1 MIVTPVHFSS
11 IFRALTYCIGEAVV
25 KSEKID
31 RRLALQK
38 VGVWTLGGVG
48 SCLGVCG
55 CRSTPMTHRPQL
67 MLMPEGQELA
77 LGLQAYQET
86 IAGKPL
92 SGNSTLV
99 EMVKRVGQRIAAVSA
114 RGDFQW
120 EFNLIADAQQNAFC
134 LPGGK
139 VAIYEGILPVCRD
152 EAGLA
157 VVMSHEIAHALA
169 RHGGER
175 MSHNMAVDG
184 AKVLVDKLAGKY
196 VPAKKDLLLQAYGVG
211 SKYAVLLP
219 YSRRQE
225 SEADHIGLKLMA
237 QAGYDPADAP
247 GFWTRFGEMKG
258 GGQSAEFL
266 STHPSD
272 QRRAADL
279 MAMMDEAETIYRG
292 AKQKYGRGEPIRA

>member
-1 MIVTPVHFSS
+1 M
-11 IFRALTYCIGEAVV
+11 
-25 KSEKID
+25 KSGRID
-31 RRLALQK
+31 RRQSLQM
-38 VGVWTLGGVG
+38 VGLWTLGG
-48 SCLGVCG
+48 CLGLGACG
-55 CRSTPMTHRPQL
+55 CRSTPITGRRQL
-67 MLMPEGQELA
+67 MLVPESQELS

-86 IAGKPL
+86 LQQQTSSSNGA
-92 SGNSTLV
+92 LV
-99 EMVKRVGQRIAAVSA
+99 EMVRRVGQRIAAVSQ
-114 RGDFQW
+114 RDDFQW
-120 EFNLIADAQQNAFC
+120 EFNLIADPQQNAFC

-139 VAIYEGILPVCRD
+139 VAIYEGILPVCQD

-175 MSHNMAVDG
+175 MSHNMVVDG
-184 AKVLVDKLAGKY
+184 AKVLIDKVAGKY
-196 VPAKKDLLLQAYGVG
+196 VPAKKDLLMEAYGVG

-219 YSRRQE
+219 YNRRQE

-237 QAGYDPADAP
+237 QAGYDPTVAP

-272 QRRAADL
+272 QRRSLDL
-279 MAMMDEAETIYRG
+279 QALMPEASAIYRSSTV
-292 AKQKYGRGEPIRA
+292 KYGNGQRLTS

>member
-1 MIVTPVHFSS
+1 MES
-11 IFRALTYCIGEAVV
+11 G
-25 KSEKID
+25 KID
-31 RRLALQK
+31 RRQSMQMAGL
-38 VGVWTLGGVG
+38 WTLGGIAGCVG
-48 SCLGVCG
+48 LGVCG
-55 CRSTPMTHRPQL
+55 CRSTPVTHRPQL
-67 MLMPEGQELA
+67 MLMPEGQELS

-86 IAGKPL
+86 MAGQT
-92 SGNSTLV
+92 SSSNGALV
-99 EMVKRVGQRIAAVSA
+99 EMVKRVGQRIAAVSN
-114 RGDFQW
+114 RSDFDW
-120 EFNLIADAQQNAFC
+120 EFNLIADPQQNAFC

-139 VAIYEGILPVCRD
+139 VAVYEGILPVCRD

-184 AKVLVDKLAGKY
+184 AKVLLDKVAGKY
-196 VPAKKDLLLQAYGVG
+196 VPAKKDLLMQAYGVG

-225 SEADHIGLKLMA
+225 SEADHIGVKLMA
-237 QAGYDPADAP
+237 QAGYDPTVAP

-279 MAMMDEAETIYRG
+279 QALMPDASAIYQSSTVKHG
-292 AKQKYGRGEPIRA
+292 SGQALTS

>member
-1 MIVTPVHFSS
+1 MLVP
-11 IFRALTYCIGEAVV
+11 EAREI
-25 KSEKID
+25 S
-31 RRLALQK
+31 
-38 VGVWTLGGVG
+38 
-48 SCLGVCG
+48 
-55 CRSTPMTHRPQL
+55 
-67 MLMPEGQELA
+67 

-86 IAGKPL
+86 IAQETA
-92 SGNSTLV
+92 SSNSALV
-99 EMVKRVGQRIAAVSA
+99 QMVKRVGQRIAAVSN
-114 RGDFQW
+114 RNDFDW

-139 VAIYEGILPVCRD
+139 VAIYEGILPVCQD

-184 AKVLVDKLAGKY
+184 AKVLIDKVAGKY
-196 VPAKKDLLLQAYGVG
+196 VPAKKDLLMQAYGVG

-219 YSRRQE
+219 YNRRQE
-225 SEADHIGLKLMA
+225 TEADHIGLKLMA
-237 QAGYDPADAP
+237 QAGYDPTVAP
-247 GFWTRFGEMKG
+247 GFWTRFGEIKG

-272 QRRAADL
+272 QRRASDL
-279 MAMMDEAETIYRG
+279 QALMPEASAIY
-292 AKQKYGRGEPIRA
+292 QSSSIKYGSGQALSS

>member
-1 MIVTPVHFSS
+1 MESG
-11 IFRALTYCIGEAVV
+11 R
-25 KSEKID
+25 ID
-31 RRLALQK
+31 RRESLRQMGL
-38 VGVWTLGGVG
+38 WTLGGIG
-48 SCLGVCG
+48 GCLGSCG
-55 CRSTPMTHRPQL
+55 CRSTPITNRRQL
-67 MLMPEGQELA
+67 MLVPESQEIS

-86 IAGKPL
+86 IAEQTASSNGA
-92 SGNSTLV
+92 LV
-99 EMVKRVGQRIAAVSA
+99 QMVQRVGQRIAAVSQ
-114 RGDFQW
+114 RDDFKW
-120 EFNLIADAQQNAFC
+120 EFNLIADPQQNAFC

-139 VAIYEGILPVCRD
+139 VAIYEGILPVCQD

-184 AKVLVDKLAGKY
+184 AKVLIDKVAGKY
-196 VPAKKDLLLQAYGVG
+196 VPGKKDLLMQAYGVG

-219 YSRRQE
+219 YNRRQE

-237 QAGYDPADAP
+237 QAGYDPSSAP
-247 GFWTRFGEMKG
+247 GFWTRFSEMKG

-272 QRRAADL
+272 QRRSSDL
-279 MAMMDEAETIYRG
+279 QALMPEASVIY
-292 AKQKYGRGEPIRA
+292 QSSPVKYGSGQRLTS

>member
-1 MIVTPVHFSS
+1 MES
-11 IFRALTYCIGEAVV
+11 G
-25 KSEKID
+25 KID
-31 RRLALQK
+31 RRQSLKTAGL
-38 VGVWTLGGVG
+38 WTLGGIG
-48 SCLGVCG
+48 GCLGLGSCG
-55 CRSTPMTHRPQL
+55 CRSTPITKRPQL
-67 MLMPEGQELA
+67 MLVPEAQEIS

-86 IAGKPL
+86 IAAQKP
-92 SGNSTLV
+92 STNSTLV
-99 EMVKRVGQRIAAVSA
+99 QMVQRVGKRIAVVSN
-114 RGDFQW
+114 RSDFDW
-120 EFNLIADAQQNAFC
+120 EFNLISDAQQNAFC

-139 VAIYEGILPVCRD
+139 VAIYEGILPVCQD

-184 AKVLVDKLAGKY
+184 AKVLIDKVAGKY
-196 VPAKKDLLLQAYGVG
+196 APAKKDLLMQAYGVG

-219 YSRRQE
+219 YNRRQE

-237 QAGYDPADAP
+237 QAGYDPKAAP

-279 MAMMDEAETIYRG
+279 QALMPEASAIYQSS
-292 AKQKYGRGEPIRA
+292 ATKYGGGQVLTS

>member
-1 MIVTPVHFSS
+1 MLVP
-11 IFRALTYCIGEAVV
+11 EA
-25 KSEKID
+25 
-31 RRLALQK
+31 
-38 VGVWTLGGVG
+38 
-48 SCLGVCG
+48 
-55 CRSTPMTHRPQL
+55 
-67 MLMPEGQELA
+67 QELS

-86 IAGKPL
+86 LAEETA
-92 SGNSTLV
+92 STNSALV
-99 EMVKRVGQRIAAVSA
+99 EMVQRVGQRIAAVSQ
-114 RGDFQW
+114 RSDFQW
-120 EFNLIADAQQNAFC
+120 EFNLIADPQQNAFC

-139 VAIYEGILPVCRD
+139 VAIYEGILPVCQD

-169 RHGGER
+169 RHGGKR

-184 AKVLVDKLAGKY
+184 AKVLIDKVAGKY
-196 VPAKKDLLLQAYGVG
+196 VPAKKDLLMQAYGVG

-219 YSRRQE
+219 YNRRQE

-237 QAGYDPADAP
+237 QAGYDPAVAP

-272 QRRAADL
+272 QRRSSDL
-279 MAMMDEAETIYRG
+279 QALMPEASAIY
-292 AKQKYGRGEPIRA
+292 QSSTVKYGRGQGLTS

>member
-1 MIVTPVHFSS
+1 M
-11 IFRALTYCIGEAVV
+11 AGL
-25 KSEKID
+25 
-31 RRLALQK
+31 L
-38 VGVWTLGGVG
+38 TLGG
-48 SCLGVCG
+48 CLGLGACG
-55 CRSTPMTHRPQL
+55 CRSTPITGRRQL
-67 MLMPEGQELA
+67 MLVPESQEIS

-86 IAGKPL
+86 IAEQTA
-92 SGNSTLV
+92 SSNEALV
-99 EMVKRVGQRIAAVSA
+99 EMVQRVGQRIAAVSQ
-114 RGDFQW
+114 RDDFRW
-120 EFNLIADAQQNAFC
+120 EFNLIADSQQNAFC

-139 VAIYEGILPVCRD
+139 VAIYEGILPVCQD

-184 AKVLVDKLAGKY
+184 AKVLIDKVAGKY
-196 VPAKKDLLLQAYGVG
+196 VPAKKDLLMQAYGVG

-219 YSRRQE
+219 YNRRQE

-237 QAGYDPADAP
+237 QAGYDPSVAP
-247 GFWTRFGEMKG
+247 GFWTRFGEIKG

-272 QRRAADL
+272 QRRSSDL
-279 MAMMDEAETIYRG
+279 RGLMPEASALYQLSTV
-292 AKQKYGRGEPIRA
+292 KYGRGQRLTS

>member
-1 MIVTPVHFSS
+1 MESGT
-11 IFRALTYCIGEAVV
+11 
-25 KSEKID
+25 ID
-31 RRLALQK
+31 RRQSLQIA
-38 VGVWTLGGVG
+38 GLWTMGGIAG
-48 SCLGVCG
+48 CLGLGSCG
-55 CRSTPMTHRPQL
+55 CRSTPITKRPQL
-67 MLMPEGQELA
+67 MLVPEAKEIS

-86 IAGKPL
+86 IAGETA
-92 SGNSTLV
+92 SSNRAFVS
-99 EMVKRVGQRIAAVSA
+99 MVQRVGQRIAAVSQ
-114 RGDFQW
+114 RSDFQW
-120 EFNLIADAQQNAFC
+120 EFNLIADPQQNAFC

-139 VAIYEGILPVCRD
+139 VAIYEGILPVCQD

-175 MSHNMAVDG
+175 MSHGMAVDG
-184 AKVLVDKLAGKY
+184 AKVLLDKVAGKY
-196 VPAKKDLLLQAYGVG
+196 VPAKKDLLMQAYGVG

-219 YSRRQE
+219 YNRRQE

-237 QAGYDPADAP
+237 QAGYDPAAAP

-272 QRRAADL
+272 HRRASDL
-279 MAMMDEAETIYRG
+279 QALMPEASAIYQS
-292 AKQKYGRGEPIRA
+292 ATVKYGSGQALTS

>member
-1 MIVTPVHFSS
+1 MLVP
-11 IFRALTYCIGEAVV
+11 EA
-25 KSEKID
+25 
-31 RRLALQK
+31 
-38 VGVWTLGGVG
+38 
-48 SCLGVCG
+48 
-55 CRSTPMTHRPQL
+55 
-67 MLMPEGQELA
+67 QELS

-86 IAGKPL
+86 LAEQTASSNGA
-92 SGNSTLV
+92 LV
-99 EMVKRVGQRIAAVSA
+99 EMVQRVGQRIAAVSQ
-114 RGDFQW
+114 RDDFQW
-120 EFNLIADAQQNAFC
+120 EFNLIADPQQNAFC

-139 VAIYEGILPVCRD
+139 VAIYEGILPVCQD

-184 AKVLVDKLAGKY
+184 AKVLIDKVAGKY
-196 VPAKKDLLLQAYGVG
+196 VPAKKDLLMQAYGVG

-219 YSRRQE
+219 YNRRQE

-237 QAGYDPADAP
+237 QAGYDPAVAP
-247 GFWTRFGEMKG
+247 GFWTRFGEIKG

-272 QRRAADL
+272 QRRSSDL
-279 MAMMDEAETIYRG
+279 QALMPEASAIY
-292 AKQKYGRGEPIRA
+292 QSSTVKYGSGQRLTS